1 MLTSTE
7 QADISPKLY
16 LETMGP
22 LGDTIAHLDGEPIN
36 VFGGIPGE
44 KVTVK
49 IVRYRR
55 RGQQKT
61 SGFVSEVHESS
72 PHRISAPCNYF
83 STCTGCQWQHIEY
96 SYQLIL
102 KQESVQNAFND
113 YPSLSNIPISPTHP
127 GSSIYEYRNHA
138 RFTVRYQGS
147 LGFVNRIT
155 RRFVKI
161 DRCMLMIPGINAILA
176 KLQGFSSETSQL
188 SVRFGKNTD
197 DFLIQPLLKNPEIP
211 IQSGQKHYTEKL
223 ADRIFRIA
231 SPSFFQVNT
240 DQAEQLVNIVL
251 KRIDVGAKGI
261 LVDCF
266 AGVGT
271 FATLLA
277 QHVDRVIAI
286 EESSSAIKDA
296 QANSDDIKNIDFIQG
311 KAEEV
316 LETIT
321 DVPDGVIL
329 DPPRSGCHPST
340 LQALANLS
348 PKNVV
353 YISCDPISLARD
365 LDQLIAQGYVVSSVD
380 PIDMFPQTHHVEC
393 VASLKL
399 KSGRS

>member
-1 MLTSTE
+1 
-7 QADISPKLY
+7 
-16 LETMGP
+16 MGP
-22 LGDTIAHLDGEPIN
+22 LGDTIAHLDGEPVN

-44 KVTVK
+44 KVTAK

-61 SGFVSEVHESS
+61 SGIVSEVHESS
-72 PHRISAPCNYF
+72 PHRISAPCNFF

-102 KQESVQNAFND
+102 KRESVQNAFND
-113 YPSLSNIPISPTHP
+113 YPSLTGLPISPTLP
-127 GSSIYEYRNHA
+127 ASSIYEYRNHA
-138 RFTVRYQGS
+138 RFTVRYQGA

-161 DRCMLMIPGINAILA
+161 DRCMLMIPGINAILS
-176 KLQGFSSETSQL
+176 KLQGLSNETSQL
-188 SVRFGKNTD
+188 SVRFGENTD
-197 DFLIQPLLKNPEIP
+197 DFLIQPLLKNPAIQIP
-211 IQSGQKHYTEKL
+211 SGQKHYTEKL
-223 ADRIFRIA
+223 ADRTFRIA
-231 SPSFFQVNT
+231 SPSFFQVNI

-251 KRIDVGAKGI
+251 KRIDVGPKGI

-271 FATLLA
+271 FAALMA
-277 QHVDRVIAI
+277 QHVSKVIAI
-286 EESSSAIKDA
+286 EESSSAIEDA
-296 QANSDDIKNIDFIQG
+296 QYNSNDIQNIDFVQG

-316 LETIT
+316 LEKIT
-321 DVPDGVIL
+321 EVPDGVIV

-340 LQALANLS
+340 LQALAKLG

-353 YISCDPISLARD
+353 YVSCDPSSMARD
-365 LDQLIAQGYVVSSVD
+365 LDQLVTQGYIVSSVD

-393 VASLKL
+393 VASLKFQ
-399 KSGRS
+399 GIGN